1 MCPRGAVLLR
11 SPATASLL
19 LVSTCNSL
27 RINSSESVSKQM
39 VLTTLEST
47 PTQKPG
53 WGPSFMSYF
62 FTCSLRS
69 DSYSLQGALKFGA
82 RVHGLAMRHDYVLER
97 QLQQFAQRGQDAFL
111 VPWRGP
117 DA

>member
-69 DSYSLQGALKFGA
+69 DSYPRSEER
-82 RVHGLAMRHDYVLER
+82 RVGTECRYGWSTEHKKQKGY
-97 QLQQFAQRGQDAFL
+97 
-111 VPWRGP
+111 
-117 DA
+117 